1 MTGPEGSERRRPYLR
16 RKADRESVAAQLRVE
31 YERSA
36 SVSVMDLA
44 KRHDISRSTTQRLL
58 HEAGTRM
65 RTSTD
70 SAPALRP
77 ATAAD
82 LDALVDSWLDDEP

>member
-1 MTGPEGSERRRPYLR
+1 
-16 RKADRESVAAQLRVE
+16 
-31 YERSA
+31 
-36 SVSVMDLA
+36 MDLA